1 MSEDAYPVYQAD
13 GFAARDQLSVM
24 ADTSETA
31 ALIVAAGWPTAQVSV
46 ASPSG
51 TAAARVFAFDWR
63 DAVADGALHDMPSDS
78 AVLCLVSIDTIDR
91 ADALLDR
98 RNAHFVFSDMPVQ
111 IATELANIKAT
122 LSASRAHDSSSAE
135 RARLQALA
143 LELARLA
150 DQLGQMSSSEG
161 DPAAD
166 MVADRAMTYQAESS
180 ADRGAVIMPDAARI
194 RQLIQMR
201 RLRDR
206 FFDAA
211 LFADPAWDMLL
222 DLAASRLEERS
233 VSVSSLCIAA
243 AVPPTTALRWIRMM
257 TEQQLLVRRAD
268 PADARRMFIDLA
280 DSAFDR
286 VCGWFALVDQ
296 RGGPG
301 I

>member
-1 MSEDAYPVYQAD
+1 MSEDAYPIYHAD
-13 GFAARDQLSVM
+13 GFAAQDQLSVM
-24 ADTSETA
+24 ADTPETA
-31 ALIVAAGWPTAQVSV
+31 AVIVAAGWASAAVSV
-46 ASPSG
+46 GNASS
-51 TAAARVFAFDWR
+51 AASARIFAFDWR
-63 DAVADGALHDMPSDS
+63 GAAGGDALQAIPSDS
-78 AVLCLVSIDTIDR
+78 AVLCLVTIDTIDR
-91 ADALLDR
+91 ADALLDGHDAR
-98 RNAHFVFSDMPVQ
+98 FVFGDMPAL
-111 IATELANIKAT
+111 IAAELADIKAT
-122 LSASRAHDSSSAE
+122 LSSNRAHDSSSAE

-143 LELARLA
+143 MELARLA
-150 DQLGQMSSSEG
+150 DQLGQMSTSES

-166 MVADRAMTYQAESS
+166 SVADRAMTYQAETS
-180 ADRGAVIMPDAARI
+180 ADRGAVITPDAARV